1 MALKIADLQKIM
13 NAPVGRVR
21 KFHPDVLK
29 TMDRYAI
36 NTPLRMAHFLA
47 QLGHESGALLYV
59 EEIWPN
65 PGLDAK
71 GVATRGNKW
80 QLKLLKYEGRRD
92 LGNTQVGGGYRFR
105 GRGLIQL
112 TGRANYESF
121 GKAVGKGLV
130 SEKNPDKVAQLPLA
144 VSVAGWFW
152 DSPKLNKLA
161 DRDDVEAVTKK
172 INGGLNGLVDRKKYL
187 TRARQVLFVDVPVV
201 TYKIVKGDT
210 LGKIAKARWVTLA
223 KLLAANPEIKD
234 ANKIKVGQVV
244 RIPG

>member
-1 MALKIADLQKIM
+1 MVLKIADLQKIM

-21 KFHPDVLK
+21 KFHPDILK
-29 TMDRYAI
+29 TFEKYAI

-47 QLGHESGALLYV
+47 QLGHESGALQYV

-65 PGLDAK
+65 PGLDAR
-71 GVATRGNKW
+71 GVATRGNQW
-80 QLKLLKYEGRRD
+80 QLKYEGRRD
-92 LGNTQVGGGYRFR
+92 LGNTQVGDGYRFR

-112 TGRANYESF
+112 TGRANYVSL
-121 GKAVGKGLV
+121 GKAVGKNLV
-130 SEKNPDKVAQLPLA
+130 SGKNPDKVAQVPLA

-152 DSPKLNKLA
+152 DSRKLNVLA
-161 DRDDVEAVTKK
+161 DRDDVNAITKK
-172 INGGLNGLVDRKKYL
+172 INGGINGLAVRKKYL
-187 TRARQVLFVDVPVV
+187 ARARQVLLVDAPVV

-210 LGKIAKARWVTLA
+210 LGKIAKARGVTLA

-244 RIPG
+244 RVPG